1 MTLRLMLL
9 LLSLAVLFWI
19 YVQGSRDA
27 RRRAQQH
34 RAPVAALPLEAPI
47 QDPMPEGTAPALSC
61 LYVKAPGARRFT
73 GREIHNALED
83 ADMQSGEMDMF
94 HYYGDGPGGCRP
106 LVSAA
111 DMYEPGTLVPVALDQ
126 LETRGLVLFL
136 PPGGG
141 TRAQLAQCARAVAAG
156 LSARV
161 FDADMRSL
169 DRGLLAGMCE
179 DEG

>member
-1 MTLRLMLL
+1 MTLSLMLL

-34 RAPVAALPLEAPI
+34 QASATVLPMEAPTQGPI
-47 QDPMPEGTAPALSC
+47 PEGTDPDLDC
-61 LYVKAPGARRFT
+61 LYVKALGARRFT
-73 GREIHNALED
+73 GREIHDALED

-94 HYYGDGPGGCRP
+94 HYYGDSPNGCRP

-111 DMYEPGTLVPVALDQ
+111 DMYEPGTLVPAALDQ

-136 PPGGG
+136 PSGGG
-141 TRAQLAQCARAVAAG
+141 TRAQLAQCARVVAAG

-161 FDADMRSL
+161 FDIDMRPL
-169 DRGLLAGMCE
+169 NRELLANMCE